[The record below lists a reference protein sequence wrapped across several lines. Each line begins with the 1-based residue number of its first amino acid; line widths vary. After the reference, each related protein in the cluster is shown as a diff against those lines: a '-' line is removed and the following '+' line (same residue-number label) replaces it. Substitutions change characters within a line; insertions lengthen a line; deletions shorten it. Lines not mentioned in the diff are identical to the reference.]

1 MAIKQVE
8 CFGQP
13 NDYMLGQLGKKE
25 SVVWNGEV
33 LVKRYRITVEEIEEP
48 MSVLKERLEALLHK
62 RGHVSDYASILA
74 EAKRLGIELNLK

>member
-8 CFGQP
+8 VFGLP
-13 NDYMLGQLGKKE
+13 NDYLLGQLGKKE
-25 SVVWNGEV
+25 PVVWNGDV

-48 MSVLKERLEALLHK
+48 LTVLKDRLETLLHK

-74 EAKRLGIELNLK
+74 EAKRLGVELSLK